1 MADDI
6 KLSLSQSRN
15 SVEQLSRNFKSLK
28 SVKVDPPKDEQRGE
42 KDDNVSASFTAVTDS
57 VRLSAEAV
65 KSLANS
71 GKQDNG
77 TTDDS
82 DVANSN
88 LQASQSDHID
98 LKQANRLASDA
109 GLSVQ
114 LFRDRALSAHSG
126 INPKRVLE
134 LLSIN

>member
-15 SVEQLSRNFKSLK
+15 TVEQLSRNFKSLK
-28 SVKVDPPKDEQRGE
+28 SVKVDPPKDDRRGE
-42 KDDNVSASFTAVTDS
+42 KDSNVSASFTAVTDS

-65 KSLANS
+65 RSLANS
-71 GKQDNG
+71 EKRDSG

-82 DVANSN
+82 DVADSN
-88 LQASQSDHID
+88 IQAASSDHID
-98 LKQANRLASDA
+98 LKAANRLAEDA

-114 LFRDRALSAHSG
+114 LFRDRALDVHRG
-126 INPKRVLE
+126 IDAQRVLE
-134 LLSIN
+134 LLSLD